1 MTDCSSRSSARVR
14 QRRRTIGVILAG
26 VVACI
31 AILLAGAAAG
41 YRVNMTASEPLG
53 LWRMQPLT
61 RPVAVGDLVFICL
74 PEAAI
79 FSQARTRGYLRRGLC
94 PTGDAPL
101 IKMVIAIEG
110 QRVEIGEDV
119 RIDGLRIPATTVVA
133 ADGMGRTL
141 DRDVGGTVP
150 AGNVFLYSP
159 FVASWDSRYFG
170 PIPASGVLGLAE
182 EVLTYAP

>member
-1 MTDCSSRSSARVR
+1 M
-14 QRRRTIGVILAG
+14 ILAG
-26 VVACI
+26 VVACV
-31 AILLAGAAAG
+31 AIVLAGAAAG

-61 RPVAVGDLVFICL
+61 RPVAVGDLVFICP
-74 PEAAI
+74 PEAEI

-101 IKMVIAIEG
+101 IKMVIATEG
-110 QRVEIGEDV
+110 QRVEIGADV
-119 RIDGLRIPATTVVA
+119 RIDGLSIPATTVVP
-133 ADGMGRTL
+133 ADGKGRKL
-141 DRDVGGTVP
+141 DADVGGTVP
-150 AGNVFLYSP
+150 AGSVFLYSP

-170 PIPASGVLGLAE
+170 SIPASGVLGLAE

>member
-1 MTDCSSRSSARVR
+1 MTDGSSCPSARAR
-14 QRRRTIGVILAG
+14 QRGKATGIILAG
-26 VVACI
+26 VIACI

-61 RPVAVGDLVFICL
+61 RPVVVGDLVFICP

-79 FSQARTRGYLRRGLC
+79 FSQARVRGYLRRGLC

-101 IKMVIAIEG
+101 IKMVIATAG
-110 QRVEIGEDV
+110 QRIEIGADV
-119 RIDGLRIPATTVVA
+119 RIDGLRIPATTVVP
-133 ADGMGRTL
+133 ADGKGRKL
-141 DRDVGGTVP
+141 DADVGGTVP
-150 AGNVFLYSP
+150 AGRVFLYSP

-170 PIPASGVLGLAE
+170 SIPASGVLGLAE